1 MEKDFS
7 RLAIEQTE
15 RTIGKLQAGL
25 KGRMP
30 YGPRAVVKTN
40 KEQRLEMQALDPQ
53 VKDGIIEQM
62 GPAQWDA
69 YMKEIYKRD

>member
-15 RTIGKLQAGL
+15 RTIGKLQEGL

-30 YGPRAVVKTN
+30 YGPRSVVKTN
-40 KEQRLEMQALDPQ
+40 LEQRLEMQELDPR
-53 VKDGIIEQM
+53 VKDSIAQEM
-62 GPAQWDA
+62 GPEQWDA
-69 YMKEIYKRD
+69 YMKEMYK